1 MELRDDSVYYLTH
14 KDNLPSI
21 LSRGILSRQ
30 LVEKENVQ
38 RTPIGDGQI
47 IDRRR
52 GKISPD
58 GKSLPYYVNLF
69 FQPRNPMLYR
79 VLRERRSSTIVIIKL
94 RQDLLHE
101 PDVLLVDGNA
111 AHSVSTIST
120 PSPKVLG
127 KIRETRNLE
136 YWRDDDGTKRKIMAE
151 CLVPERVSPE
161 FIECIYV
168 ARDAN
173 IDEIRRI
180 VEQST
185 QKPIDVVSEAYM
197 FFEPQQK
204 YGLTDKLSLIEGDM
218 FFSQMQTL
226 TVSVNTVGVM
236 GKGLASRAKYQFPD
250 VYVAYEDLCKSK
262 KLQPGK
268 PRLITRETSLMSD
281 LSETPLLND
290 ESTWFLLFPTKKHW
304 RGNSRLEYVV
314 DGLKWVEDRYQKWGV
329 KSLAL
334 PALGCGLGKLAWE
347 EVGPIMCSAVARFD
361 IPVCVYLPTEK
372 PISPEQLTREFLV
385 RRTRLL

>member
-21 LSRGILSRQ
+21 LSQGILSRE

-38 RTPIGDGQI
+38 PTPIGDGQI

-94 RQDLLHE
+94 RQDLLYE
-101 PDVLLVDGNA
+101 PGVLLVDGNA
-111 AHSVSTIST
+111 AHSASTIFS
-120 PSPKVLG
+120 PSPKVLQ
-127 KIRETRNLE
+127 KIKETRNFE

-151 CLVPERVSPE
+151 CLVPERVPPD

-168 ARDAN
+168 ASDAN
-173 IDEIRRI
+173 IEEIRNVVRQN
-180 VEQST
+180 VQRS
-185 QKPIDVVSEAYM
+185 IDVVSEAYM
-197 FFEPQQK
+197 FFKPQKQIE
-204 YGLTDKLSLIEGDM
+204 LIPNVTLIEGDM

-250 VYVAYEDLCKSK
+250 VYVAYQDLCKSK
-262 KLQPGK
+262 KLKTGK
-268 PRLITRETSLMSD
+268 PWLVTRETSLVSD
-281 LSETPLLND
+281 LSETPQLND
-290 ESTWFLLFPTKKHW
+290 EQTWFLLFPTKEHW
-304 RGNSRLEYVV
+304 RENSQIDYVI
-314 DGLKWVEDRYQKWGV
+314 DGLKWVEDRYQEWGV

-334 PALGCGLGKLAWE
+334 PALGCGLGKLTWE
-347 EVGPIMCSAVARFD
+347 EVGPIMCSAVANFD

-372 PISPEQLTREFLV
+372 PIPAEQLTKEFLV